1 MNLIIDIGNSSTKYA
16 IFGDNNLIVTERV
29 AAFSVDVAHEIL
41 NKYSVERSIVSA
53 VGRIDEEAFEVLSKK
68 IPVLYFSSSTP
79 IPIKNCY
86 ATPSTLGADRLAA
99 AVGANELF
107 PNNNVLSIDCGT
119 AITYDLVNRKG
130 EYVGGAISPGITTRF
145 RALHHFTAK
154 LPEVPFN
161 EEFPLVGA
169 TTHESI
175 LAGVLNG
182 VVNEVDGYIASLK
195 EKYIDLLVLF
205 TGGDAFFFEKKLK
218 NSIFVHP
225 NLVILGLNRILNYNA
240 KH

>member
-16 IFGDNNLIVTERV
+16 ILDDNTLIATERV
-29 AAFSVDVAHEIL
+29 ENLSVGIAHEIL
-41 NKYSVERSIVSA
+41 HKYSVERSIVSA
-53 VGRIDEEAFEVLSKK
+53 VGTIDEEAFEMLSKK
-68 IPVLYFSSSTP
+68 IPILYFSSTTS

-86 ATPSTLGADRLAA
+86 ATPATLGADRLAA

-107 PNNNVLSIDCGT
+107 PNNNVLSIDSGT
-119 AITYDLVNRKG
+119 AITYDFVNRKG
-130 EYVGGAISPGITTRF
+130 EYLGGAISPGITTRLK
-145 RALHHFTAK
+145 ALHHFTAK

-161 EEFPLVGA
+161 ENYQLIGKN
-169 TTHESI
+169 TQDSI
-175 LAGVLNG
+175 LAGVMNG

-195 EKYIDLLVLF
+195 EKYVDLLVLF